1 MMRIDVVFGT
11 RPELIKLFPVIK
23 LLDRSEFKL
32 RIINT
37 GQHREM
43 LDMLLNWFEVKPDVN
58 LSVMREKNTLAS
70 LTGNILTGIS
80 AVYQEDRPDLVLV
93 QGDTTTAFASS
104 LAAFYLKIPIGH
116 VEAGLRT
123 FNRQSPWPEEVNRVF
138 ITRIADLHFAPTSL
152 NVKHLTGEGVCHKHI
167 FLTGNTVIDALH
179 YSVEKVTEKKIF
191 PASLA
196 AYFEGPLKD
205 KKIVL
210 ITGHRRES
218 FGEGF
223 ESICLAIRDLALK
236 YPDIHYIY
244 PVHLNPNVQIPVAR
258 ILGQAS
264 LPNVRLINPL
274 TYPEFVS
281 LMKRSNL
288 ILTDSGG
295 VQEEAP
301 SLGKPVLVM
310 RENTERPEGVMSGSV
325 RLAGTRRDKIVEEV
339 ARLLSDSEAFSA
351 MSSAN
356 NPYGDGRAAGRII
369 EAIRTHRHTREE
381 G

>member
-1 MMRIDVVFGT
+1 MRIDVVFGT
-11 RPELIKLFPVIK
+11 RPELIKLFPVISQV
-23 LLDRSEFKL
+23 DPDEFKL

-43 LDMLLNWFEVKPDVN
+43 LEMLLNWFEVKPDVD

-70 LTGNILTGIS
+70 LTGNILTGVS
-80 AVYQEDRPDLVLV
+80 SVFQQDRPDLVLV
-93 QGDTTTAFASS
+93 QGDTTTAFAAS

-138 ITRIADLHFAPTSL
+138 ITKIADLHFAPTSS
-152 NVKHLTGEGVCHKHI
+152 NVKHLTAEGVCDKDI
-167 FLTGNTVIDALH
+167 FLTGNTVIDALY
-179 YSVEKVTEKKIF
+179 YSVAKVTEKKIF

-196 AYFEGPLKD
+196 EYFEGPLKD

-236 YPDIHYIY
+236 FPDIQYIY
-244 PVHLNPNVQIPVAR
+244 PVHLNPNVQMPVAR
-258 ILGQAS
+258 ILGEAS
-264 LPNVRLINPL
+264 LPNVKLINPL
-274 TYPEFVS
+274 SYPEFVS
-281 LMKRSNL
+281 LMKRAHL

-310 RENTERPEGVMSGSV
+310 RENTERPEGVVSGSV
-325 RLAGTRRDKIVEEV
+325 RLTGTRRDKIVEEV
-339 ARLLSDSEAFSA
+339 ARLVSDGQAFSA

-369 EAIRTHRHTREE
+369 GAIREYRNILAQ